1 MTTGNTILRSD
12 SMEPMVDA
20 ARQVCRAWF
29 TSEPMGGAMSN
40 LADQLALIDEVTHG
54 AESTR
59 GSGWTADQGQAHE
72 AIGLRVGRPV
82 QADGEAA

>member
-1 MTTGNTILRSD
+1 
-12 SMEPMVDA
+12 MEPVVNA

-54 AESTR
+54 TESGR
-59 GSGWTADQGQAHE
+59 WTAPEGQGHE